1 MLKWSLSLNE
11 DVANDKGI
19 HLYCH
24 VDFFFLKKKRKK
36 RKKLKQTIGISKLIN
51 KIEANLNPNLSSTHF
66 FQIFLNDMIK
76 YSYKISN

>member
-11 DVANDKGI
+11 DMANDKGI

-24 VDFFFLKKKRKK
+24 VDLFFLKK
-36 RKKLKQTIGISKLIN
+36 KKLKQTIGISKLFN
-51 KIEANLNPNLSSTHF
+51 KIEANLNPNLSPTHF
-66 FQIFLNDMIK
+66 FQIFLNYMIQ